1 MKPNFTHLLI
11 EHLMINQKR
20 TRIKINTSTGQVI
33 GSDLERF
40 DQNIKAAKKRFL
52 AEKRHKRGRNSVE
65 SHKSISL

>member
-1 MKPNFTHLLI
+1 MKTRP
-11 EHLMINQKR
+11 
-20 TRIKINTSTGQVI
+20 RIKINLETGQRI
-33 GSDLERF
+33 GSDLDRF